1 MENYP
6 ATIPTVA
13 CCTAVFGPGRDG
25 PNEEEVEGQGSYLAV
40 YKASTNSTTMMV
52 LPVTARA
59 SSIKYFSIL
68 SEFWIQ
74 LLLRCVQN
82 WSEETSSSE
91 DAGRCQD
98 GDQRET
104 LGADTGRHLM
114 MRPGSGRWKLKT
126 NTLLGTRRTSG
137 TWGQAYSTF
146 CLMPLCNDDDGGEA
160 IRNRPS
166 RKPSTVV
173 TQSQKIR
180 WDYFTITITTMKVRS
195 KAKVTVRK
203 VIIPP
208 DALYVF

>member
-59 SSIKYFSIL
+59 SSMKYLSIFL
-68 SEFWIQ
+68 SESWIQ

-114 MRPGSGRWKLKT
+114 MRPVKVKNEHSFG
-126 NTLLGTRRTSG
+126 
-137 TWGQAYSTF
+137 Y
-146 CLMPLCNDDDGGEA
+146 A
-160 IRNRPS
+160 IQNRPS
-166 RKPSTVV
+166 RKPNARHHRHTKS
-173 TQSQKIR
+173 KDR
-180 WDYFTITITTMKVRS
+180 MMLLYWYYITITTMKNLER
-195 KAKVTVRK
+195 R
-203 VIIPP
+203 
-208 DALYVF
+208 

>member
-1 MENYP
+1 
-6 ATIPTVA
+6 
-13 CCTAVFGPGRDG
+13 
-25 PNEEEVEGQGSYLAV
+25 
-40 YKASTNSTTMMV
+40 MMMMI

-59 SSIKYFSIL
+59 SSMKYLSIFL

-82 WSEETSSSE
+82 WSEETSSE

-146 CLMPLCNDDDGGEA
+146 CLMPLGWRRSHPKSAFAQTQCA
-160 IRNRPS
+160 I
-166 RKPSTVV
+166 V

-180 WDYFTITITTMKVRS
+180 WCYFTITITTMKVRS

-208 DALYVF
+208 LFSKTPVKK